1 MFDLERDV
9 YIHMAD
15 DDEDDRLIFQ
25 EAIEDA
31 HTTLNLS
38 FSLDGQDLLDF
49 LRYEGK
55 HKNRAGPAL
64 PDLILLDLNMPRMSG
79 QEALKHIKS
88 DAKLRRIP
96 IVIMTTSSA
105 EQDILSTYDIGANSF
120 ITKPVTFEALVELVN
135 SMKDYW
141 FKAVH
146 LPAE

>member
-25 EAIEDA
+25 EAIGDV
-31 HTTLNLS
+31 HTNLNLS
-38 FSLDGQDLLDF
+38 FSVDGQDLLDF

-55 HKNRAGPAL
+55 HENRAGPVL

-79 QEALKHIKS
+79 QEALKQIKS
-88 DAKLRRIP
+88 DANLRRIP
-96 IVIMTTSSA
+96 ILIMTTSSA

-120 ITKPVTFEALVELVN
+120 ITKPVTYEALLEMVD

-141 FKAVH
+141 FKAVR